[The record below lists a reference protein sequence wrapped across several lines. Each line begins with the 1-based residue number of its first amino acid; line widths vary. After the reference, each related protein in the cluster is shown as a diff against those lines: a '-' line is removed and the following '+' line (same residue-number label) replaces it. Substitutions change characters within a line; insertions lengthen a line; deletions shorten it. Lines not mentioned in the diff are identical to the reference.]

1 MNLFDQL
8 LKKSSRLDHR
18 VKDKSERCKEKIY
31 DIYDE
36 NLLFTTKEKPTST
49 FLSRSTRSLCQ
60 DVPTFHLKGRWDLK
74 IGDEYD
80 FLVKETE
87 NLKRRNGNKKN
98 WATTGECNLPL
109 LDFESDC
116 ELLLET
122 NATSVKNWFQKR
134 FNAIPKP
141 SKHTAHIVT
150 EGFDNLLKEKY
161 DLDHQVK
168 EKKKRCDQT
177 IETETSNIGGNETK
191 FAARSF
197 LLM

>member
-1 MNLFDQL
+1 M
-8 LKKSSRLDHR
+8 
-18 VKDKSERCKEKIY
+18 
-31 DIYDE
+31 
-36 NLLFTTKEKPTST
+36 
-49 FLSRSTRSLCQ
+49 
-60 DVPTFHLKGRWDLK
+60 PTFHLKRRWDLK

-98 WATTGECNLPL
+98 WATTDECNLPPPN
-109 LDFESDC
+109 FESDC

-122 NATSVKNWFQKR
+122 NATSVKNWFQIS
-134 FNAIPKP
+134 FDAIRKP
-141 SKHTAHIVT
+141 SKHTAFIVT

-177 IETETSNIGGNETK
+177 IETETSTETETEGKLKNETSPRNTEVQENDPIPSSSTSNHTSPANFK
-191 FAARSF
+191 IILFIFTCVF
-197 LLM
+197 LYH